1 MQTQWPSRLETRT
14 KTCALR
20 ILHWRNFEKNI
31 VAGRSSAQ
39 APTPSNAIQR
49 HPTPLCD
56 KRSVPVD
63 RGPEHRYYAI
73 PQILISHVPNLE
85 NIGHMFECI
94 SVKLPASSGS
104 QEYFVEDCYRQLRLP
119 TPAEVL
125 HFRFTEVARNSVK
138 LDPCTKSA
146 KTLQCPGAKTCTLK
160 LLRMIAPSVASLIS
174 VLYQQARTFLMTG
187 TQTCI
192 NQVSGHGCKR
202 IHAFKASI
210 SYIFAVVLW
219 AEQILSLCKHLD
231 FDLARTEFGRFCKCS
246 MFD

>member
-31 VAGRSSAQ
+31 VAGRSSEQ
-39 APTPSNAIQR
+39 A
-49 HPTPLCD
+49 PTPLCD

-63 RGPEHRYYAI
+63 RGARSIAI

-85 NIGHMFECI
+85 HIGHMFECI
-94 SVKLPASSGS
+94 TVKLPASSGS

-119 TPAEVL
+119 TPAEVF
-125 HFRFTEVARNSVK
+125 FRFTEVARNSVK

-174 VLYQQARTFLMTG
+174 VLYQQACTFLMTD
-187 TQTCI
+187 TQTCG
-192 NQVSGHGCKR
+192 NQSSV
-202 IHAFKASI
+202 
-210 SYIFAVVLW
+210 W
-219 AEQILSLCKHLD
+219 AWMQAYTCI
-231 FDLARTEFGRFCKCS
+231 
-246 MFD
+246 